1 MMSDTF
7 NIIVTLIIALLCVI
21 TLLQPFLLF
30 KTRASYHETQKRLLT
45 TAVEV
50 EKLKM
55 SWRARYRK
63 PDDEY

>member
-7 NIIVTLIIALLCVI
+7 NIIITLIIALLCVI
-21 TLLQPFLLF
+21 TIMQPFLF
-30 KTRASYHETQKRLLT
+30 IKTRARDHETQKRLLA

-63 PDDEY
+63 PDHEY